1 MNIMKKATGWIIAL
15 VLILGIAGT
24 GVWVAAGTG
33 KTTVSAETVYKETT
47 VQYGNLTVGV
57 EESGSIAIGTVSQTF
72 SLSLSGTAKTSTT
85 ASSGST
91 ASSVASSSGSMSGTT
106 GGTSGGVSGA
116 TGSSSTSGS
125 TGATSTSG
133 STAAASTS
141 STASSTGSATLEIE
155 SVHVVVGQVVK
166 KGDILLKLTDASVA
180 DTRAALTSAVTS
192 ADLSLKE
199 AIIARDKAV
208 LQASSTYSANK
219 ALSETAKAEYDATIS
234 ALTASVTSAQNTYDK
249 ARKRIAA
256 IPGEISDLDD
266 QKTAAEKAG
275 NTSLANNLQSQIDS
289 LKEELSTTKA
299 NLSNLSAQLEKA
311 KRNKVTQSISAQEK
325 YDESLLTAKNATTL
339 YNIAMDGINDEVTS
353 ATEKLET
360 AKENL
365 AEFNA
370 YVGDGKIMSEY
381 TGTITAVGA
390 TAGSTLSTSTTLATF
405 QNAEA
410 VTMTVSVAQDDIS
423 TIKVGLSAVLELS
436 AYEGETYKGSVT
448 KIATSTTNT
457 RSSTVSYPV
466 TVTLSGDVSKIY
478 AGMTGNLTFITKE
491 VTNILYV
498 SNKAITLDG
507 TRSYVKKKN
516 SDGTTTRVEVT
527 TGFSDGYQV
536 EIVSGL
542 NKGDIVLIE
551 SQVKA

>member
-1 MNIMKKATGWIIAL
+1 MNTMKKTTGWIIAL

-72 SLSLSGTAKTSTT
+72 SLSLSGTAKTSSTT
-85 ASSGST
+85 SSGST
-91 ASSVASSSGSMSGTT
+91 ASSTPSSAGGTSSGASGVTGGTAGSSGSTGTTGTTGTSSTTASASAASSSGS
-106 GGTSGGVSGA
+106 
-116 TGSSSTSGS
+116 
-125 TGATSTSG
+125 
-133 STAAASTS
+133 
-141 STASSTGSATLEIE
+141 TGSAALEIE
-155 SVHVVVGQVVK
+155 SVQVVVGQVVK
-166 KGDILLKLTDASVA
+166 KGDVLLKLTDASVA
-180 DTRAALTSAVTS
+180 DTREALTSAVSS

-234 ALTASVTSAQNTYDK
+234 SLTAAVTSAQNSYDK
-249 ARKRIAA
+249 AKKRISA
-256 IPGEISDLDD
+256 IPGEIDDLED
-266 QKTAAEKAG
+266 QKTAAVKAG
-275 NTSLANNLQSQIDS
+275 NTNLAGNLQSQIDS

-311 KRNKVTQSISAQEK
+311 KRSKVTQSISAQEK

-365 AEFNA
+365 AEFNE
-370 YVGDGKIMSEY
+370 YVGDGKILSDY
-381 TGTITAVGA
+381 AGTITAVGA

-423 TIKVGLSAVLELS
+423 TIKVGLPAVLELS
-436 AYEGETYKGSVT
+436 AYEGETFKGSVT

-498 SNKAITLDG
+498 SNKAITLEG

-542 NKGDIVLIE
+542 SKGDIVLIE